1 MVLSMQ
7 QPADVSHNLQLV
19 LQGFDKTAL
28 DCGHV
33 VFAPTHLEGN
43 VELAK
48 HSGLEIDT
56 KCGGV
61 MVNSELMARTDIYV
75 AGDTASYPDRVLGRR
90 RMQSFD
96 HSFHSGLLAGANMA
110 LTQRK
115 AYNHLPV
122 ITSAGGPLDL
132 DIVVLGDIDSN
143 MEMYSI
149 AQMEQS
155 NSDSSEAVLHHWEK
169 WQKGIVYYLR
179 DRKVVGAMLINVTER
194 TDDVRRLIRSGLKY
208 RHRTEQGIPEL
219 EDAINLN
226 FADPTCRHSS
236 AKGVGLMRNP
246 SGEKKA

>member
-1 MVLSMQ
+1 VM
-7 QPADVSHNLQLV
+7 
-19 LQGFDKTAL
+19 QGFEKTAL
-28 DCGHV
+28 DCCHV

-48 HSGLEIDT
+48 RSGLEIDT
-56 KCGGV
+56 TCGGV
-61 MVNSELMARTDIYV
+61 MVNSEMAARTDVYV

-96 HSFHSGLLAGANMA
+96 HSFYSGLLAGSNMA
-110 LTQRK
+110 LSARK
-115 AYNHLPV
+115 PYQHLPV

-149 AQMEQS
+149 AQMEGH
-155 NSDSSEAVLHHWEK
+155 SEAVAQQHWEK
-169 WQKGIVYYLR
+169 WEKGIVYYLR
-179 DRKVVGAMLINVTER
+179 DRRVVGAMLINVTDR

-219 EDAINLN
+219 EEAITLGFVN
-226 FADPTCRHSS
+226 PTCRHSS

-246 SGEKKA
+246 SGGNEKKS